1 MAVRRR
7 AVAGGDPLLEDAEL
21 DGAVERGG
29 AHAGFHAG
37 PPLFRRRVAG
47 IDDLHGC
54 APLVGWAKARSD
66 VPTIVIPGSMVGTP
80 PAAFAP
86 GRFAHPH
93 MGTCESRPRIDPDQV
108 WHDGRAARGAMR

>member
-21 DGAVERGG
+21 GGAVERGG
-29 AHAGFHAG
+29 AHPGFHAG

-86 GRFAHPH
+86 GRFAHPTSYNTLQTETNG
-93 MGTCESRPRIDPDQV
+93 MTEIKKV
-108 WHDGRAARGAMR
+108 ALVT